1 MDICLPIRDIYVR
14 KILDSGGSPA
24 VEAEVLAGE
33 DIVGTASVAGQKG
46 EQEIEAGI
54 EQMHSQI
61 AEELIGKNLF
71 EQEESRPFTRKKEK
85 RSRRKYH
92 WQFPSRQQGQRQES

>member
-1 MDICLPIRDIYVR
+1 M
-14 KILDSGGSPA
+14 
-24 VEAEVLAGE
+24 EAEVLAGE

-61 AEELIGKNLF
+61 AEELIGKNLS
-71 EQEESRPFTRKKEK
+71 SRKRSTIYSKKEK